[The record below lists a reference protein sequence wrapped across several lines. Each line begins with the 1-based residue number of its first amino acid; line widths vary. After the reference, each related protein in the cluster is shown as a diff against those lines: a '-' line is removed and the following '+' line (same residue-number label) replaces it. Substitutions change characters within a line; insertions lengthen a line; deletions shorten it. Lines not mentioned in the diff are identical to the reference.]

1 MNVYYIYV
9 LLLSILGLIDVST
22 KNSKN
27 TIILLQGILI
37 IFFVGF
43 RYKVGIDWLFYYNLY
58 TGSATLLAIEPG
70 FNFLSGLFYLL
81 DINYW
86 LFQAF
91 ITLVVFFALLK
102 FFRYYTDK
110 YVFCLSGFFILAF
123 GFNAE
128 AIRQVLALA
137 IVCLGYVQ
145 LINRNNKVFY
155 VYVFLAALFH
165 VSALIIII
173 VPLYLRNKTWIKIT
187 KIVCII
193 GTLLL
198 LIDFHFI
205 DYLISL
211 FSMIS
216 GNRFVEKIL
225 WYGDSS
231 NAGSVLTFSLIFKI
245 LVVICYELILG
256 KTQRKESNYNVNEG
270 FILSLVYILLFID
283 IFLGRYGTISSRL
296 DVYFTPA
303 FLILIVYM
311 LNRIKFHGRVFIY
324 IIFLIL
330 FFLIFYRFTE
340 NSYFKEQFEPY
351 RNYIVASVIYDDSY
365 HREESVKQFWAEKGK
380 Q

>member
-1 MNVYYIYV
+1 MNIYYIYV
-9 LLLSILGLIDVST
+9 LLLSMLGLIDVST

-27 TIILLQGILI
+27 AIVLLQGILI
-37 IFFVGF
+37 VFFVGF
-43 RYKVGIDWLFYYNLY
+43 RYKIGIDWLFYYNLY
-58 TGSATLLAIEPG
+58 TGSPTLLAIEPG
-70 FNFLSGLFYLL
+70 FNALSNIFYFL

-91 ITLVVFFALLK
+91 ITIVVFFALLK

-110 YVFCLSGFFILAF
+110 YVFCLSGFFILSF

-137 IVCLGYVQ
+137 VVCLGYVQ
-145 LINRNNKVFY
+145 LINRNYKAFY
-155 VYVFLAALFH
+155 LYVLLAALFH
-165 VSALIIII
+165 VSALIVII
-173 VPLYLRNKTWIKIT
+173 VPLYLKNKNWTKIT
-187 KIVCII
+187 RFACII
-193 GTLLL
+193 GTLSL
-198 LIDFHFI
+198 LIDFYFI
-205 DYLISL
+205 DYLIGF

-216 GNRFVEKIL
+216 ENRFVEKIL

-245 LVVICYELILG
+245 LVMICYELTLIKSNG
-256 KTQRKESNYNVNEG
+256 KENDNKINEN

-303 FLILIVYM
+303 FLILIIYM
-311 LNRIKFHGRVFIY
+311 LNRVKFHGRVFIY

-330 FFLIFYRFTE
+330 FFVIFYRFTE

-351 RNYIVASVIYDDSY
+351 RNYIISSAIYDDSY
-365 HREESVKQFWAEKGK
+365 HREESVKQFWVEKGN
-380 Q
+380 